1 MTMRL
6 LKVLLTDLAGI
17 GLIILSVLTGW
28 IPGPGGI
35 PLFLAG
41 LGLLAINHEWARRW
55 LRWLKRTGL
64 KLAEKFFREHPV
76 LMIIYDI
83 IAILLVGA
91 GILVLARIEGIVKV
105 SATVLIFLGLSLF
118 LGNRKRL
125 SRILRYFRKQA

>member
-1 MTMRL
+1 MRL
-6 LKVLLTDLAGI
+6 LKILVTDLAGI

-55 LRWLKRTGL
+55 LRWLKRNGL
-64 KLAEKFFREHPV
+64 KLAEKFFRDHPI
-76 LMIIYDI
+76 LMIVYDV
-83 IAILLVGA
+83 IAILLVGV
-91 GILVLARIEGIVKV
+91 GILALARIEGIVKV

-125 SRILRYFRKQA
+125 SRILRYFRKQP